1 MRLNNKVAIVTGA
14 ASGIGRAVATL
25 FAREGARVIVADRSL
40 QAGAAT
46 AEKIVKAGGAASFV
60 PVEMGDA
67 ESIRAM
73 VDAAPRL
80 YGGLDILVNNAGRFS
95 LNNYLPLA
103 DTPLEEWDA
112 TVGVNLRGAFIACKF
127 AIPLMISRGGGSI
140 INVSSIGGLAAFPR
154 FTAYVSSKGGL
165 HPLTRSIVLDYGRQ
179 GIRANLIC
187 PGAINTPGNDPFI
200 ATSYSSREEYVEKMG
215 AMTPLGR
222 MGRPEDIAYA
232 ALYLASDEASYVSG
246 ACIVVDGGRTAGA

>member
-46 AEKIVKAGGAASFV
+46 AEEIVKAGGAASFV
-60 PVEMGDA
+60 PVEMGDV
-67 ESIRAM
+67 ESVRAM
-73 VDAAPRL
+73 VDAAPRI

-112 TVGVNLRGAFIACKF
+112 TVGVNLRGTFIACKF

-187 PGAINTPGNDPFI
+187 PGAIDTPGNDPFI
-200 ATSYSSREEYVEKMG
+200 AISYSSREEYVEKMG

-232 ALYLASDEASYVSG
+232 ALYFASDEASYVTG